1 MSADPDPGVL
11 MQYKELIRAQDQRIS
26 QISQGN
32 LYLQQELTTAK
43 AQIEELNTTIQTLQ
57 DQNSLIKA
65 QKTCN
70 GPTSEVV
77 VPNYAK
83 HFEVKNSYFPLINMG
98 HFLRKNFS
106 RKIGMRKTK
115 DFETQTRGVFLI
127 F

>member
-77 VPNYAK
+77 VPNNAK
-83 HFEVKNSYFPLINMG
+83 HFEVKIYTIYI
-98 HFLRKNFS
+98 LRPHV
-106 RKIGMRKTK
+106 G
-115 DFETQTRGVFLI
+115 
-127 F
+127 

>member
-1 MSADPDPGVL
+1 

-32 LYLQQELTTAK
+32 LYLQQELTIAK

-77 VPNYAK
+77 VPNNAK
-83 HFEVKNSYFPLINMG
+83 HFEVKIVIYYNDM
-98 HFLRKNFS
+98 LRFAGFFS
-106 RKIGMRKTK
+106 RVELVEHNTLAKKLFT
-115 DFETQTRGVFLI
+115 LA
-127 F
+127 